1 MNNLLSTLI
10 YSTVAGLA
18 ALAGVYLVYFFKDW
32 AKKNLVFFMSFAVG
46 VLMANAFFHL
56 LPEAVQATPW
66 WPYGALGAIVFFYLI
81 EQAIIIHACYE
92 EDCEV
97 HSLGHMGLFGL
108 GFHSLIDG
116 LTIGIA
122 FQANF
127 NVGLLASL
135 AIVFHKISEG
145 SCLYTLLLGGRFS
158 QGKSLVF
165 SWLVALA
172 TPIGAILA
180 YFFTKQLT
188 GQTLGLML
196 AAAAGTFIYI
206 SASDLV
212 PLTHKE
218 HGWANGLF
226 MLLGVGFVLLLAKF
240 I

>member
-1 MNNLLSTLI
+1 MSDLSGTLI
-10 YSTVAGLA
+10 YSSIAGLA
-18 ALAGVYLVYFFKDW
+18 ALIGVYLVYFFKNW
-32 AKKNLVFFMSFAVG
+32 AKKNLVLFISFAVG

-56 LPEAVQATPW
+56 LPEAAQNTNL
-66 WPYGALGAIVFFYLI
+66 WPYGALGAIIFFYLL
-81 EQAIIIHACYE
+81 EQVIIIHACYE

-97 HSLGHMGLFGL
+97 HSLGHMGLFGI

-122 FQANF
+122 FQTGF
-127 NVGLLASL
+127 GVGFLASL

-158 QGKSLVF
+158 QNKALFF

-172 TPIGAILA
+172 TPLGAMLA
-180 YFFTKQLT
+180 YFFTAQLS
-188 GQTLGLML
+188 GQNLGLLL

-218 HGWANGLF
+218 HNWKNGF
-226 MLLGVGFVLLLAKF
+226 MMLLGVGFVLLISRF